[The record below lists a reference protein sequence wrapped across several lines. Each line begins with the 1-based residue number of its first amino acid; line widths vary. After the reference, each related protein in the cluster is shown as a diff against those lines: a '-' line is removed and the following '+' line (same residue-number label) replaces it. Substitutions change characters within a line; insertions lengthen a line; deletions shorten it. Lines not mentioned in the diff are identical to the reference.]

1 MSIRVVCP
9 NGHELKV
16 NESCAGRS
24 GACPKCGA
32 IVQVPRPVEDDL
44 EDAILGVLASD
55 PPPPPPGQRCSGAS
69 GLSGSGIHLEPDGRA
84 FPKKV
89 CSKCNRE
96 IAAGM
101 HICPHCH
108 TYIAGLRDF

>member
-32 IVQVPRPVEDDL
+32 VVQVPRLAENDL
-44 EDAILGVLASD
+44 EEAILGVLGSD
-55 PPPPPPGQRCSGAS
+55 LPPQPPGQRSAGSS
-69 GLSGSGIHLEPDGRA
+69 GLSGSGIHAVDGRA

-96 IAAGM
+96 IAVGM